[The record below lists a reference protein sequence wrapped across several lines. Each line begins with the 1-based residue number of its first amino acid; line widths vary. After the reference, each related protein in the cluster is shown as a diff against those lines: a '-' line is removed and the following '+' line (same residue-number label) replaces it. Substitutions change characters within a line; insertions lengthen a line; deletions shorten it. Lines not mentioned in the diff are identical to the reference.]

1 MPHLRLNVYN
11 GHGPTLDPE
20 GAEFVDVEA
29 ARRAGVAGIRS
40 FLSAEVL
47 DGELNL
53 DGHLEIVDDGGTILA
68 SIPFSE
74 AVKVIGRQSH
84 G

>member
-20 GAEFVDVEA
+20 GAHFPDMAA
-29 ARRAGVAGIRS
+29 ARLAGIEGIRS

-47 DGELNL
+47 EGELNL
-53 DGHLEIVDDGGTILA
+53 DGHLEIVDDGGAVLV
-68 SIPFSE
+68 SIPFSD
-74 AVKVIGRQSH
+74 ALKIIGQ
-84 G
+84 